1 MKIMKRAFPVVCI
14 MAITLIM
21 SLLLYGELLE
31 REESECWQ
39 ELSNTAQFVNREITT
54 KFQDEIAKL
63 HLVATIM
70 IQDDIFGVDDI
81 GSLHL
86 DTLQTTT
93 IFSRIDILYP
103 DNTIISDG
111 TKSVVDA
118 NISFDDIAAEGE
130 YLTSRII
137 DFETGNEC
145 VYYVLP
151 VIKDDEIFAVL
162 VGVIEAN
169 SLSEIFHP
177 IIYDGQANI
186 SIIDSKD
193 GNYIMDSWHDELG
206 NAYETGDRKKVKGY
220 EDVDLQEALKKLET
234 GVVAFE
240 SHTTGK
246 PMYMYFT
253 PIGMFDWQLSI
264 FAEEDVIFGN
274 LLSLRKVFI
283 FAGIAEAVLLI
294 LYFLWN
300 VSTVRRLEKSY
311 AEIEK
316 QKEQLKCI
324 SYRDTLT
331 SMYNRTKY
339 TEVWDSLKEKNLKK
353 VGVAYID
360 LNGLKQ
366 INDSQSHEVGDN
378 YIRNAAKNISNVF
391 TENCYRIGGDEFVI
405 LVTDIA
411 QNEFIDKIATLKESM
426 LRENVSISIGFL
438 WEEHC
443 SNLDELLKEA
453 ERKMYK
459 DKENYY
465 LTHGRR
471 RQ

>member
-1 MKIMKRAFPVVCI
+1 MRIMKRAFPVVCI

-31 REESECWQ
+31 REESKCWK
-39 ELSNTAQFVNREITT
+39 ELSNTTQFVNREITT
-54 KFQDEIAKL
+54 KFQ
-63 HLVATIM
+63 
-70 IQDDIFGVDDI
+70 
-81 GSLHL
+81 
-86 DTLQTTT
+86 
-93 IFSRIDILYP
+93 
-103 DNTIISDG
+103 
-111 TKSVVDA
+111 
-118 NISFDDIAAEGE
+118 DDIAAEGE

-151 VIKDDEIFAVL
+151 VIKD
-162 VGVIEAN
+162 
-169 SLSEIFHP
+169 
-177 IIYDGQANI
+177 
-186 SIIDSKD
+186 
-193 GNYIMDSWHDELG
+193 DELG

-294 LYFLWN
+294 LYFFWN
-300 VSTVRRLEKSY
+300 ISTVRRLEKSY

-316 QKEQLKCI
+316 QKEQLKYI
-324 SYRDTLT
+324 SYIDMLT
-331 SMYNRTKY
+331 SMYNRNKY

-378 YIRNAAKNISNVF
+378 YIRNAAKIISNVF
-391 TENCYRIGGDEFVI
+391 VENCYRIGGDEFVI
-405 LVTDIA
+405 LVPDIA
-411 QNEFIDKIATLKESM
+411 QDEFIDKIATLKESM
-426 LRENVSISIGFL
+426 LREQISVSTGFL
-438 WEEHC
+438 WEECC
-443 SNLDELLKEA
+443 SNVDELLKEA
-453 ERKMYK
+453 ERQMYE

-465 LTHGRR
+465 LTHDRR